1 MGMSP
6 FRGRGVFY
14 DPQSEMNRM
23 FDDMFGSLMRRPGSQ
38 QRAQQFTEWAPAI
51 DVLAKDGDLV
61 IRAELPGVKQEDVDI
76 TLHNNVLTISG
87 ERKVEQEEER
97 GGYHVRERR
106 YGSFRRSLALPE
118 GLDESE
124 IHARY
129 ENGVL
134 EVTVQGAAAT
144 VQELERDAEL
154 DTEPDAASE
163 ELVAELEKRNM
174 LRVFDDWRHFEK
186 RCLSGPILQEKLGI
200 SRQRLKQLRDE
211 NKLIGLRIP
220 MRREFYYPLWQFAE
234 DGHPLPVI
242 PRLMGAAEEAH
253 IDALTLDAL
262 MTSKSA
268 GNGTPPAELL
278 RAGREDHVVEI
289 IRAALSEGS

>member
-6 FRGRGVFY
+6 FRGRRSFY

-38 QRAQQFTEWAPAI
+38 QRAQQFTEWAPPI

-97 GGYHVRERR
+97 GGHHVRERR

-118 GLDESE
+118 GLDESK

-134 EVTVQGAAAT
+134 EVTVEGAAA
-144 VQELERDAEL
+144 VQEPKRIQIEGTS
-154 DTEPDAASE
+154 TEQP
-163 ELVAELEKRNM
+163 
-174 LRVFDDWRHFEK
+174 
-186 RCLSGPILQEKLGI
+186 
-200 SRQRLKQLRDE
+200 
-211 NKLIGLRIP
+211 
-220 MRREFYYPLWQFAE
+220 
-234 DGHPLPVI
+234 
-242 PRLMGAAEEAH
+242 
-253 IDALTLDAL
+253 
-262 MTSKSA
+262 
-268 GNGTPPAELL
+268 
-278 RAGREDHVVEI
+278 
-289 IRAALSEGS
+289 